1 MALAFPDIDPIAL
14 SLGPVQIHWYALA
27 YLVGFLLGWQ
37 VAKYIC
43 RLDKDAY
50 RPNSYDVDDF
60 MTWAILSI
68 LLGGRIGYVLFYNL
82 PHYMDDP
89 LSALKLWQGGMSFH
103 GALIGVVIACFSYA
117 WIKKVS
123 LLRLADLFAVSAPI
137 GFFLGRIANFINGEL
152 FGRPTDVPWGIVF
165 PQGGDVPRHPSQLY
179 EALLEGLVMFIL
191 LFLMAR
197 SERFRNIPGTISATF
212 LMFYGASRFLI
223 EYVREPDP
231 QLGLFF
237 NAISMGQILCL
248 PMISG
253 GLILLFIARVV
264 RRRELY
270 DRTA

>member
-1 MALAFPDIDPIAL
+1 MAIAFPNIDPVAL
-14 SLGPVQIHWYALA
+14 QIGSVQIHWYALS

-43 RLDKDAY
+43 RLDKDAH

-60 MTWAILSI
+60 MTWAILAI

-82 PHYMDDP
+82 PHYMADP
-89 LSALKLWQGGMSFH
+89 MSALKLWQGGMSFH
-103 GALIGVVIACFSYA
+103 GALIGVVIVCFLYS

-123 LLRLADLFAVSAPI
+123 LLRLADLFAVAAPI
-137 GFFLGRIANFINGEL
+137 GFFLGRIANFVNGEL
-152 FGRPTDVPWGIVF
+152 YGRPTDQPWGVIF
-165 PQGGDVPRHPSQLY
+165 PNGGDVARHPSQLY
-179 EALLEGLVMFIL
+179 EAVLEGLVMFVL
-191 LFLMAR
+191 LFLMSR
-197 SERFRNIPGTISATF
+197 SERFRNIPGTISAAF
-212 LMFYGASRFLI
+212 LIFYGVARFLV
-223 EYVREPDP
+223 EYVREPDA

-237 NAISMGQILCL
+237 GSISMGQILCL
-248 PMISG
+248 PMIGG